1 MHDEVVS
8 LTIAITKTPGDGIV
22 FTPSPLAELG
32 QMLHVLS
39 EPGHHPGL
47 HDWVTATTA
56 HLPPDLADRLYEADF
71 LWRSTRSDILM
82 PAQPK
87 ATLPEEL
94 DLLDKLDDEAFV
106 SAALEITCAARY
118 GRSRTSPLTHVA
130 ERKRARALAA
140 ARGPQ
145 QAAFADRLLSNP
157 HSVRVWLRR
166 LFEDCDAAFFGEN
179 WLRLRPHLAADAR
192 HKTDLLRHFGLAE
205 AISAVSPALSLN
217 AESTCVV
224 VDKLRDGAVSGS
236 EQGLIFVPTH
246 FGRPHLIVSHAH
258 DGRPALQYPA
268 AAPGLA
274 QPASLELTQ
283 RRLEA
288 LAHPTRMRMC
298 RTLARGPH
306 TTGELAST
314 IGLTPPET
322 SRHVAVLKKTGLLTT
337 RRRGRY
343 ALHELDLSV
352 VSRLG
357 SDFLEG
363 VLR

>member
-1 MHDEVVS
+1 M
-8 LTIAITKTPGDGIV
+8 TIPITKMPSDGIV
-22 FTPSPLAELG
+22 FTLSPLAELG

-39 EPGHHPGL
+39 EPDHHPGL
-47 HDWVTATTA
+47 HAWVTATTV

-71 LWRSTRSDILM
+71 LWSATRSDILM

-87 ATLPEEL
+87 STLAEEL

-118 GRSRTSPLTHVA
+118 GRSGTSPLTQVV
-130 ERKRARALAA
+130 ERRRARERAA

-145 QAAFADRLLSNP
+145 QAAFADRLLNDP

-192 HKTDLLRHFGLAE
+192 HKADLLRHRGLAE

-217 AESTCVV
+217 AESTSIA

-236 EQGLIFVPTH
+236 ENGLIFVPTH

-268 AAPGLA
+268 KVPWLA
-274 QPASLELTQ
+274 QPASLEMTQ

-288 LAHPTRMRMC
+288 LAHPTRMRVC

-306 TTGELAST
+306 TTGELASI
-314 IGLTPPET
+314 IGLTPPEI
-322 SRHVAVLKKTGLLTT
+322 SRHVAVLKKTELLTT

-343 ALHELDLSV
+343 ALHELDLSML
-352 VSRLG
+352 SRLG

-363 VLR
+363 LLR

>member
-1 MHDEVVS
+1 MS
-8 LTIAITKTPGDGIV
+8 LTIAITKMPGDGIV

-47 HDWVTATTA
+47 HDWVTATA
-56 HLPPDLADRLYEADF
+56 AQLLPDLADRLYEADF

-82 PAQPK
+82 PEQPR
-87 ATLPEEL
+87 ATLCEEL
-94 DLLDKLDDEAFV
+94 DQLDDEAFV
-106 SAALEITCAARY
+106 SAALEIACAARY
-118 GRSRTSPLTHVA
+118 GRSLTSPLTDVA
-130 ERKRARALAA
+130 ERKRVQELAA
-140 ARGPQ
+140 ARGPR
-145 QAAFADRLLSNP
+145 QAAFADRLLSDP
-157 HSVRVWLRR
+157 EGVRVWLRR
-166 LFEDCDAAFFGEN
+166 LFEDCEAVFFGET
-179 WLRLRPHLAADAR
+179 WLRLKPHLAADVR
-192 HKTDLLRHFGLAE
+192 HKEDLCRHVGLAE
-205 AISAVSPALSLN
+205 VISAISPALSLN
-217 AESTCVV
+217 AEGTRIV
-224 VDKLRDGAVSGS
+224 VDKLRDGVVTGV
-236 EQGLIFVPTH
+236 EHGLMFVPTH
-246 FGRPHLIVSHAH
+246 FGRPHLIVSHAL

-268 AAPGLA
+268 TAPGLT
-274 QPASLELTQ
+274 QPTSLDMTQ

-306 TTGELAST
+306 TTGELAS
-314 IGLTPPET
+314 IVDLTPPEV
-322 SRHVAVLKKTGLLTT
+322 SRHLAVLKKARILTT

-357 SDFLEG
+357 SDFREG

>member
-1 MHDEVVS
+1 MS
-8 LTIAITKTPGDGIV
+8 LTIAITKMPSDSIV

-47 HDWVTATTA
+47 HDWVTATA
-56 HLPPDLADRLYEADF
+56 AKLLPDLVERLHEADF

-82 PAQPK
+82 PSQPK
-87 ATLPEEL
+87 ATLSEEL

-106 SAALEITCAARY
+106 SAALEISCAARY
-118 GRSRTSPLTHVA
+118 GRIRTSPLIHVA
-130 ERKRARALAA
+130 ERKRARELAA
-140 ARGPQ
+140 ARGPR
-145 QAAFADRLLSNP
+145 QAAFADRLLNDP
-157 HSVRVWLRR
+157 QSVRVWLRR
-166 LFEDCDAAFFGEN
+166 LFEDCEATFFGEN
-179 WLRLRPHLAADAR
+179 WLRLKPHLAADAR
-192 HKTDLLRHFGLAE
+192 YKADLLRHLGLAE

-217 AESTCVV
+217 AESTCIV
-224 VDKLRDGAVSGS
+224 VDKLRDGVVAGS
-236 EQGLIFVPTH
+236 EHGLIFVPTH

-268 AAPGLA
+268 TAPGLA
-274 QPASLELTQ
+274 QPVSLEMTQ

-288 LAHPTRMRMC
+288 LAHRTRTHIC

-314 IGLTPPET
+314 IGVTPPEI
-322 SRHVAVLKKTGLLTT
+322 SRHVAVLKKAELLTT

-343 ALHELDLSV
+343 ALHELDLFV

-363 VLR
+363 MLR

>member
-1 MHDEVVS
+1 MS
-8 LTIAITKTPGDGIV
+8 LTITITKTPGDGIV

-47 HDWVTATTA
+47 RDWVAATTVQ
-56 HLPPDLADRLYEADF
+56 LPPYLADRLYEADF

-82 PAQPK
+82 PAQPQ
-87 ATLPEEL
+87 ATLSEEL

-106 SAALEITCAARY
+106 SAALEIACAADY
-118 GRSRTSPLTHVA
+118 GRSRTSPLTHDA
-130 ERKRARALAA
+130 ERKRARELAA
-140 ARGPQ
+140 ARGPR
-145 QAAFADRLLSNP
+145 QAAFADRLLSDP
-157 HSVRVWLRR
+157 QSVRVWLRR
-166 LFEDCDAAFFGEN
+166 LFEDCEAAFFCEN

-192 HKTDLLRHFGLAE
+192 HKADLLRHHGLAE
-205 AISAVSPALSLN
+205 AISAVSSALSLN
-217 AESTCVV
+217 AESTCIV
-224 VDKLRDGAVSGS
+224 VDKLRDGVVAGA
-236 EQGLIFVPTH
+236 EHGLIFVPTH

-268 AAPGLA
+268 TAPGLA
-274 QPASLELTQ
+274 QTASLEITQ

-298 RTLARGPH
+298 RALARGPH
-306 TTGELAST
+306 TTGELASI
-314 IGLTPPET
+314 IGLTPPEI
-322 SRHVAVLKKTGLLTT
+322 SRHLAILKNAEFLTT

-343 ALHELDLSV
+343 ALHELDLAV